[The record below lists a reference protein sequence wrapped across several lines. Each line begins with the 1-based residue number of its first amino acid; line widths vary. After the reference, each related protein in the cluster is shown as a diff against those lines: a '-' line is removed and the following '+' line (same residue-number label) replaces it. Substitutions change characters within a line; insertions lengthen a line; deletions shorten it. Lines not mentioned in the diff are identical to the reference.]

1 MKRIPGSILILVI
14 YLITSAN
21 SYPADRATKKYDFKD
36 FSKVEA
42 GSGMLVNISQSS
54 SYSIEI
60 NAEQEDFKY
69 LKVEQTGNTLEIYID
84 RNNYRKHGDI
94 KVKILM
100 PSLTGLDL
108 SGGAEGKLSMN
119 IKDNFECGLSGGAEL
134 SGNLSCG
141 DIKLEISG
149 GGVISLN
156 GTGENLTAEGSGGSV
171 YHLRDFSV
179 KNVDA
184 DLSGGSRLEIKMN
197 GTLDV
202 DGSGGSRVVYYG
214 NAKLGH
220 TDFSGGSGISQG
232 D

>member
-1 MKRIPGSILILVI
+1 MKRILGSILILAV
-14 YLITSAN
+14 YLITSVN
-21 SYPADRATKKYDFKD
+21 SYPADRTTKKYDFKD

-42 GSGMLVNISQSS
+42 GSGMLIDISQSS

-60 NAEQEDFKY
+60 NAEQEDFEY
-69 LKVEQTGNTLEIYID
+69 LKVEKKGNSLEIYID
-84 RNNYRKHGDI
+84 KNNYRKHGDI
-94 KVKILM
+94 KIKIQM
-100 PSLTGLDL
+100 PLLRGIDL
-108 SGGAEGKLSMN
+108 SGGAEGKMSMD
-119 IKDNFECGLSGGAEL
+119 IKDNFECGLSGGAVL
-134 SGNLSCG
+134 SGNLSCR
-141 DIKLEISG
+141 DINLETSG
-149 GGVISLN
+149 GSVINLN
-156 GTGENLTAEGSGGSV
+156 GSGENLIVEGSGGSI
-171 YHLRDFSV
+171 YRLKDFSV